1 MKANLLTKL
10 TATASAL
17 FLLGVSAPARAASF
31 FGTDKI
37 QFDSDTEIQ
46 FNFNQSHGA
55 YTSILKVF
63 EVGANNLLTE
73 VSPVQGILAETKGS
87 DNWGDNGWLGTLGNT
102 VAVGTNSFVFQAGKQ
117 YTLGLSST
125 LSWEPSFSNT
135 VYSTTALNPF
145 GTGGSQQFLFG
156 SWGSTGTDGTQF
168 DPTPFQSGN
177 PFAGPVK
184 IGIDD
189 RGNGN
194 DKDFQDFTLTAVA
207 TTIPEPA
214 TLGAIGAAI
223 GGLAL
228 SRRRRRQVF

>member
-17 FLLGVSAPARAASF
+17 FLLGISAPARAASF

-37 QFDSDTEIQ
+37 QFDSDTTIDFT
-46 FNFNQSHGA
+46 FNESHGA

-117 YTLGLSST
+117 YSLGLSST
-125 LSWEPSFSNT
+125 LSWDPGFNGT
-135 VYSTTALNPF
+135 VYSSSSLN
-145 GTGGSQQFLFG
+145 GGSQQFLFG
-156 SWGSTGTDGTQF
+156 SWGSTGVDGTQF
-168 DPTPFQSGN
+168 DPTPYQSGN

-207 TTIPEPA
+207 KTVPEPA

-223 GGLAL
+223 SGLAL
-228 SRRRRRQVF
+228 SRRRRRQVS

>member
-1 MKANLLTKL
+1 MKTNLLTKL
-10 TATASAL
+10 TAAASAL
-17 FLLGVSAPARAASF
+17 VLLGISTPAKAASF

-37 QFDSDTEIQ
+37 QFDSDTKID
-46 FNFNQSHGA
+46 FTFNQSHGA

-63 EVGANNLLTE
+63 EVNTNGLTE
-73 VSPVQGILAETKGS
+73 VSPVDGIIAETKGS

-125 LSWEPSFSNT
+125 LSWDPTVDST
-135 VYSTTALNPF
+135 VYSSSSLND
-145 GTGGSQQFLFG
+145 GSQQFLFG
-156 SWGSTGTDGTQF
+156 SWGSTGVDGTEF
-168 DPTPFQSGN
+168 DPTPYQSGN

-207 TTIPEPA
+207 TAIPEPA

-228 SRRRRRQVF
+228 SRRRRRQVS

>member
-1 MKANLLTKL
+1 MKTNLLTKL
-10 TATASAL
+10 TAAASAL
-17 FLLGVSAPARAASF
+17 VLLGISAPARAANF

-37 QFDSDTEIQ
+37 QFDSDTKID
-46 FNFNQSHGA
+46 FTFNQSHGA

-63 EVGANNLLTE
+63 EVNTSGLTE
-73 VSPVQGILAETKGS
+73 VSPVEGLIAETKGS

-102 VAVGTNSFVFQAGKQ
+102 VAVGTNSFIFQAGKQ

-125 LSWEPSFSNT
+125 LSWDPSFSNT
-135 VYSTTALNPF
+135 VYSSSSLNG
-145 GTGGSQQFLFG
+145 GTQQFLFG
-156 SWGSTGTDGTQF
+156 SWGSTAPDGTAF
-168 DPTPFQSGN
+168 DPTAYQSGN
-177 PFAGPVK
+177 PFTGPVR

-194 DKDFQDFTLTAVA
+194 DRDYQDFTLTAVA
-207 TTIPEPA
+207 TSIPEPA

-228 SRRRRRQVF
+228 SRRRRRQVS

>member
-17 FLLGVSAPARAASF
+17 FLLGISAPARAASF

-46 FNFNQSHGA
+46 FDFNQSHGA

-63 EVGANNLLTE
+63 EVGAGNALTE

-125 LSWEPSFSNT
+125 LSWDHSVNST
-135 VYSTTALNPF
+135 VYSSSSLN
-145 GTGGSQQFLFG
+145 GDNQQFLFG
-156 SWGSTGTDGTQF
+156 SWGSTGVDGTQF
-168 DPTPFQSGN
+168 DPTPYQSGN
-177 PFAGPVK
+177 PFTGPVK
-184 IGIDD
+184 IAIDD

-207 TTIPEPA
+207 KTVPEPA

-228 SRRRRRQVF
+228 SRRRRRQVS

>member
-17 FLLGVSAPARAASF
+17 FLLGISAPARAASF

-46 FNFNQSHGA
+46 FDFNQSHGA

-125 LSWEPSFSNT
+125 LSWDPGFNGT
-135 VYSTTALNPF
+135 VYSSSSLN
-145 GTGGSQQFLFG
+145 GGSQQFLFG
-156 SWGSTGTDGTQF
+156 SWGSTGADGTQF
-168 DPTPFQSGN
+168 DPTPYQSGN

-207 TTIPEPA
+207 KTVPEPA

-228 SRRRRRQVF
+228 SRRRRRQVS

>member
-17 FLLGVSAPARAASF
+17 FLLGISAPARAFS
-31 FGTDKI
+31 FGTEKNI
-37 QFDSDTEIQ
+37 QFEADTEIQ
-46 FNFNQSHGA
+46 FNFNESHGA

-63 EVGANNLLTE
+63 EVGAGNVLTE
-73 VSPVQGILAETKGS
+73 VSPVQGILAENQGS
-87 DNWGDNGWLGTLGNT
+87 DNWGNNGWLGTCGTT
-102 VAVGTNSFVFQAGKQ
+102 VTVCTNSFVFQAGKQ

-125 LSWEPSFSNT
+125 LSWDSSVNST
-135 VYSTTALNPF
+135 VYSSSSLN
-145 GTGGSQQFLFG
+145 GDSQQFLFG

-168 DPTPFQSGN
+168 DPTTPYQSGD

-207 TTIPEPA
+207 KTIPEPA

-228 SRRRRRQVF
+228 SRRRRRQVS